1 MADPIFKLEK
11 VVKAKEDMEDFE
23 GPLTLILQ
31 LLGKNKI
38 EIKDISISSILS
50 QYIRYLEEMAEMDLE
65 IASEFITMASH
76 LMFIKTKV
84 LLSGDED
91 VSELEQLISSLENLR
106 RRDIYVQMKEVTE
119 KFLSMYK
126 LGGGLFIKP
135 PEYFTVDRE
144 YKYSHEK
151 GDLMDAMLRVM
162 DKMTLQTIVENIKT
176 VPLPSRNVYPVTT
189 KAEEIIKKL
198 KLFGVMHVKTMFAE
212 SRDRTELVATFMA
225 LLELCKAG
233 SIFLSGDGEEL
244 TVSYTGTGSWEIS
257 PEYEAEGEN
266 NGDS

>member
-38 EIKDISISSILS
+38 EIRDISVSSILS
-50 QYIRYLEEMAEMDLE
+50 QYLHYLEEMAEIDLE
-65 IASEFITMASH
+65 IASEFVTMASH
-76 LMFIKTKV
+76 LMYIKTKM
-84 LLSGDED
+84 LLSGEED

-106 RRDIYVQMKEVTE
+106 RRDIYVQVKDVTE
-119 KFLSMYK
+119 KFLDMYK
-126 LGGGLFIKP
+126 LGGGLLIKP
-135 PEYFTVDRE
+135 PEYFTVERE
-144 YKYSHEK
+144 YQYNHEK
-151 GDLMDAMLRVM
+151 ADLMGAMLRVM
-162 DKMTLQTIVENIKT
+162 DKMAFHTAVENTKT

-189 KAEEIIKKL
+189 KAEEIIKRL
-198 KLFGVMHVKTMFAE
+198 KLCGVMHVKTMFIE
-212 SRDRTELVATFMA
+212 SRDRTELVATFVA

-233 SIFLSGDGEEL
+233 SVFLTGDGEEL
-244 TVSYTGTGSWEIS
+244 TISYTGTGSWEIP

-266 NGDS
+266 NGYS